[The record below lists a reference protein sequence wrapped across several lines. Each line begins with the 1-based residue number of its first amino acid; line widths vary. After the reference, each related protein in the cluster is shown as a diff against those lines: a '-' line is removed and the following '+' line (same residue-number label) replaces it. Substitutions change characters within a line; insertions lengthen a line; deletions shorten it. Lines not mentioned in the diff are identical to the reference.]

1 MTARKIL
8 LATRNAHK
16 TAEFRAILGAGWEV
30 TDLQAHPDFPEVEET
45 GETFAENAALKAVAA
60 SSRLDAETFVL
71 ADDSGLAVDAL
82 GGAPG
87 VHSARYAAEPG
98 TSGNSDDAAN
108 RHKLIG
114 ELSRLDVTA
123 ETGSPARFVCHITVA
138 RGRKIRCRFRGHGRG
153 ARRPGR
159 TRRRRL
165 RLRFALHPGGSRA
178 DLWRTS
184 GRDEKPSQPPRGGA
198 GESGSLFARASVNPL
213 TGGAASREAAK
224 IF

>member
-138 RGRKIRCRFRGHGRG
+138 RGGKSVAGFEGTVEGRVVPEERG
-153 ARRPGR
+153 A
-159 TRRRRL
+159 
-165 RLRFALHPGGSRA
+165 GGFGY
-178 DLWRTS
+178 D
-184 GRDEKPSQPPRGGA
+184 
-198 GESGSLFARASVNPL
+198 SLFIPSGHAQTFGELPAETKNRLSHRA
-213 TGGAASREAAK
+213 AALAKAAAFLREQA
-224 IF
+224 